1 MLTAAR
7 PGGLRCQTYSGP
19 SQVRLTSAG
28 LTHAKP
34 PPSGSSHGPS
44 QCNKR
49 PDPLRAVLS
58 RAAGSRPALPGHR
71 ASKGSNSG
79 KGSEV
84 SGLPLWP
91 FVRSQAAKPRAPAP
105 PRPPPPS
112 SRAPASP
119 AEGKRRRGR
128 PDGGGGAPSPPR
140 GGSRPRGLAGAR
152 PLALTL

>member
-1 MLTAAR
+1 MLRGERSGGCGWRLPRVLTAAR

-19 SQVRLTSAG
+19 SQVRLTSTG

-79 KGSEV
+79 QEEFCMGCWWRWTSSMSAFRFHPDILSNSILLPDLHMSQHHV
-84 SGLPLWP
+84 SQWR
-91 FVRSQAAKPRAPAP
+91 FY
-105 PRPPPPS
+105 
-112 SRAPASP
+112 
-119 AEGKRRRGR
+119 
-128 PDGGGGAPSPPR
+128 
-140 GGSRPRGLAGAR
+140 
-152 PLALTL
+152 